1 MSIVSAQGLTFTFS
15 GKTYELTSLSFSK
28 KVTEIDTSSL
38 KTQHGAF
45 RSYRPAPLR
54 DGDEVS
60 VEFWGVDLPQMTATA
75 AMTYAF
81 DGSGSNAAITAGL
94 PTVALCTSTQLQ
106 ASAGELVKGSATFRI
121 SQS

>member
-1 MSIVSAQGLTFTFS
+1 MSIVSAQGLTFSFAGRS
-15 GKTYELTSLSFSK
+15 YELTSLSFSK
-28 KVTEIDTSSL
+28 QVSEIDTSSL
-38 KTQHGAF
+38 KTKHGAF

-75 AMTYAF
+75 SMTWSF
-81 DGSGSNAAITAGL
+81 DGTGSNFAITAGL

-106 ASAGELVKGSATFRI
+106 AAAGELVKGSATFRI
-121 SQS
+121 SEN